1 MAQVQNQFNFDAFN
15 QLKKTAP
22 AGLKVFLAQQLMDEV
37 LFTAQRYRNPLR
49 HELSNLCDEIA
60 DFRESWKRQAAARER
75 NDSSI
80 ATAHIDNLEAMK
92 GFSNSADGGKV
103 DTVLDSLSKSIAFLT
118 EKVVAME
125 KDRDEDLEI
134 AKQLLADTSENIAL
148 KTGNSVIDATPSAL
162 Y

>member
-60 DFRESWKRQAAARER
+60 DFRESWKRAAAARER

-92 GFSNSADGGKV
+92 GFTNSADGGKV
-103 DTVLDSLSKSIAFLT
+103 DTVLDNLSKSIAFLT
-118 EKVVAME
+118 EKVTAME
-125 KDRDEDLEI
+125 QSRDEDVEI
-134 AKQLLADTSENIAL
+134 AKQVLTDVETNIAL
-148 KTGNSVIDATPSAL
+148 RTGNSVADQAPEAL

>member
-1 MAQVQNQFNFDAFN
+1 MTGANGIGRWHRDRVISDTNPPLGIDGNQPAFAIDTFTKNVNSGFTGFLSRQV
-15 QLKKTAP
+15 
-22 AGLKVFLAQQLMDEV
+22 
-37 LFTAQRYRNPLR
+37 
-49 HELSNLCDEIA
+49 LCDEIA
-60 DFRESWKRQAAARER
+60 DFRESWKRAAAARER

-92 GFSNSADGGKV
+92 GFSNSADSGKIDAV
-103 DTVLDSLSKSIAFLT
+103 MEGLAKSIAFLT
-118 EKVVAME
+118 EKVTAME
-125 KDRDEDLEI
+125 QSRDEDLEI

>member
-1 MAQVQNQFNFDAFN
+1 MAQQVQNQFNFDAFN

-49 HELSNLCDEIA
+49 HELSSLCDEIA

-92 GFSNSADGGKV
+92 GFTNSGDGGKINQV
-103 DTVLDSLSKSIAFLT
+103 MDKLTQSIAFLT
-118 EKVVAME
+118 EKVAAME
-125 KDRDEDLEI
+125 KDRDEDLDQ
-134 AKQLLADTSENIAL
+134 AKQLLADTEANIAL
-148 KTGNSVIDATPSAL
+148 RMAQPVAE
-162 Y
+162 

>member
-1 MAQVQNQFNFDAFN
+1 MAQQVQNQFNFDAFN

-60 DFRESWKRQAAARER
+60 DFRETWKKASAARER

-92 GFSNSADGGKV
+92 GFTNSADGGKV
-103 DTVLDSLSKSIAFLT
+103 DTVLDNLSKSIAFLT
-118 EKVVAME
+118 EKVSAME
-125 KDRDEDLEI
+125 ASRDEDLET
-134 AKQLLADTSENIAL
+134 AKQVLADVEANIAL
-148 KTGNSVIDATPSAL
+148 RTAEAK
-162 Y
+162 